1 MDFRHKK
8 NIEIRALT
16 DNWGPFPFDFSDAIP
31 EGDTISSVT
40 VTGYAGKVMP
50 DDATIVAAAMAFVGV
65 TEIPLIDTDYT
76 PVISGAEVSIKL
88 CYPGDAYK
96 GQATIVFLVE
106 LTGTGVYPF
115 FYHGV
120 RVK

>member
-1 MDFRHKK
+1 MDFIHTK
-8 NIEIRALT
+8 NIEIRAGT
-16 DNWGPFPFDFSDAIP
+16 DNWGPFPFDFSDALP
-31 EGDTISSVT
+31 EGDTISAVT
-40 VTGYAGKVMP
+40 VTGYAGKLLP
-50 DDATIVAAAMAFVGV
+50 SDATIVDGAITFAGE

-88 CYPGDAYK
+88 CYPGDDYK
-96 GQATIVFLVE
+96 GSATIVFLVE
-106 LTGTGVYPF
+106 LAGTGEHPF